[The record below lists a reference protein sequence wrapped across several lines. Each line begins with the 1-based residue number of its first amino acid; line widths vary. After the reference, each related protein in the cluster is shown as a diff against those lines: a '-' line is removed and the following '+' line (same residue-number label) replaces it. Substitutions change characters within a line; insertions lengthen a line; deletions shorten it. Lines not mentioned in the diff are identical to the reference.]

1 MSLQRCIPYDLEELL
16 AETTEFVDNLAPLN
30 TSGCA
35 RTEPYVRLSLS
46 EKHARAT
53 ANATTIAPAAAAQA
67 AASYCGFFNHHIL
80 IDNLFSGTRS
90 AREQRLDYRQV
101 TSLNQQL
108 PDLSEKFK
116 SSQLV
121 SRKKRLVMLFFSHIT
136 LKTQIC
142 SFYHS

>member
-1 MSLQRCIPYDLEELL
+1 MPGLDSEDSQFLRIVSLQRCIPYDLEELL

-67 AASYCGFFNHHIL
+67 AASYCGFL
-80 IDNLFSGTRS
+80 ISIF
-90 AREQRLDYRQV
+90 
-101 TSLNQQL
+101 
-108 PDLSEKFK
+108 
-116 SSQLV
+116 
-121 SRKKRLVMLFFSHIT
+121 
-136 LKTQIC
+136 
-142 SFYHS
+142 